1 MADRQQKDWRELA
14 RLAANEQDSEK
25 LLGIIAELNQALE
38 DRFNQLRGKPKVPK
52 PGGNRLFFV
61 DDEPSIRLTLP
72 PLLEQRGFA
81 VTIAASVPEA
91 LTILRTQQFD
101 VLLCDI
107 NIDREADGFT
117 VVKAMREANPDCVA
131 VLLTAYPGFE
141 TAVQS
146 IRDEVDD
153 YFTKP
158 ADLNAVVDSI
168 ERKLLARGIVRTP
181 AAKAFVVA
189 G

>member
-1 MADRQQKDWRELA
+1 MAGQQKDWRELA
-14 RLAANEQDSEK
+14 RLAANEQDSKK

-52 PGGNRLFFV
+52 PGGNRLLFV

-72 PLLEQRGFA
+72 PILRERGFA
-81 VTIAASVPEA
+81 VTDAASVSEA
-91 LTILRTQQFD
+91 LTTLKTQQFD

-107 NIDREADGFT
+107 NIDREGDGFT
-117 VVKAMREANPDCVA
+117 VVRAMRQANPDCVA
-131 VLLTAYPGFE
+131 ILLTAYPGFE
-141 TAVQS
+141 NALQG

-158 ADLNAVVDSI
+158 AELNAVISSI
-168 ERKLLARGIVRTP
+168 DAKLLARGIVRTV
-181 AAKAFVVA
+181 AAKHAA
-189 G
+189 